1 MRLLIALALA
11 TLALGC
17 APKTQPAAMPCSPP
31 VVWLQDVPEPSLE
44 GDTNKDLVEWIVS
57 LQEALRRCNL
67 DKAGLREWAR

>member
-17 APKTQPAAMPCSPP
+17 APKTPAIPCSPP